1 MSCHVLSSWLRMW
14 SHVLSKISSWVP
26 TRCILAVW
34 RGQWP
39 NRKSSIQPDHN
50 HLIIFLSLKST
61 LQRQTFW
68 VGNNLHEHSYDMFWL
83 TSKVFVVNH
92 DIYIY
97 THIYIYNQ
105 ILHIWVCLFQVP
117 RDSTVDTPI
126 LQYRRTTK
134 KGRGCHDCLRK
145 HIWWYTSRQYRFSSD
160 VCVKNRVASIWHLL
174 QVPNNAVY
182 FFVQHSNLFILMV
195 VSCYIRCCIFHVM
208 P

>member
-50 HLIIFLSLKST
+50 HLIIFLSLKLT

-97 THIYIYNQ
+97 IHIYTYIIRYYIYEFVCSRFQ
-105 ILHIWVCLFQVP
+105 GIPPLTHLYCHIEGQP
-117 RDSTVDTPI
+117 RKVEAVTIAWENTFDGTPLDNI
-126 LQYRRTTK
+126 V
-134 KGRGCHDCLRK
+134 
-145 HIWWYTSRQYRFSSD
+145 SP
-160 VCVKNRVASIWHLL
+160 VM
-174 QVPNNAVY
+174 
-182 FFVQHSNLFILMV
+182 FVWKTE
-195 VSCYIRCCIFHVM
+195 
-208 P
+208 